1 MRKIQFVNEEWYHI
15 YNRGVD
21 KRLVFSERE
30 DYLKFLRG
38 LEDLNNKSNYEE
50 RAGMVRRGGFKELSS
65 FLNEQ
70 EKIVEIIC
78 YCLNPN
84 HFHLVL
90 KQLVDR
96 GITMMLHRLSTSYT
110 NYFNDKYQRSGS
122 LFQGPFKA
130 VHVDTDQ
137 YLFWLS
143 GYVNGNPEI
152 HHIAKANN
160 YEWSSYKDFLTL
172 KSNNQILGNKD
183 IILSQFGNSSRN
195 YENFINRVIEES
207 RTRKDMD
214 KYLLEKLEA

>member
-21 KRLVFSERE
+21 KRLVFSERQ

-38 LEDLNNKSNYEE
+38 LEDFNNKSHYEE
-50 RAGMVRRGGFKELSS
+50 RAGMVRRGGLKELSS

-70 EKIVEIIC
+70 EKIVEITC

-90 KQLVDR
+90 KQLIDR

-130 VHVDTDQ
+130 VRVDTDQ

-152 HHIAKANN
+152 HRVAKANN
-160 YEWSSYKDFLTL
+160 YEWSSYKDFLTI

-195 YENFINRVIEES
+195 YENFVNRVIEES
-207 RTRKDMD
+207 RTRKEME